1 MHLSPFLM
9 QIDKQEPICLE
20 NLKNLCD
27 TKIKSFPNS
36 VVYLQINQ

>member
-1 MHLSPFLM
+1 MYLSPFFM
-9 QIDKQEPICLE
+9 QIDKQEPICIK
-20 NLKNLCD
+20 NLKNLYD